1 MAENKK
7 KKSTSLC
14 GGKSE
19 AIPCCRVEA
28 LVPIDAR
35 GQIVLPKD
43 VRDKAGLGAGDKLAV
58 VCFESGGEV
67 CCITLVKAD
76 TFAES
81 VKDTLGP
88 LMTGILQE

>member
-1 MAENKK
+1 MVEKK
-7 KKSTSLC
+7 QSTSLC
-14 GGKSE
+14 GTKSG
-19 AIPCCRVEA
+19 AMSCCKVEA

-43 VRDKAGLGAGDKLAV
+43 VRDKAGLSAGDKLAV

-88 LMTGILQE
+88 VMSEILQE

>member
-1 MAENKK
+1 MDNNEKK
-7 KKSTSLC
+7 RTALC
-14 GGKSE
+14 GTKPG
-19 AIPCCRVEA
+19 AAPCCKVEA

-43 VRDKAGLGAGDKLAV
+43 VRDRAGIGAGDKLAV

-81 VKDTLGP
+81 VKGALGP
-88 LMTGILQE
+88 VMAEILQE